1 VNKGHH
7 ADHVTDCDMQSATDR
22 QIWDFAHRSGAVI
35 VTKDE
40 DFAQRK
46 TLVEGGPSVVWIRLP
61 NSRRAD
67 LLAWFEKALPEV
79 LSALERAD
87 TLVEII

>member
-1 VNKGHH
+1 
-7 ADHVTDCDMQSATDR
+7 
-22 QIWDFAHRSGAVI
+22 
-35 VTKDE
+35 
-40 DFAQRK
+40 
-46 TLVEGGPSVVWIRLP
+46 VEGGPSVVWIRLP

-79 LSALERAD
+79 LSALERGD